1 MRVRP
6 HLKSRAQFWEE
17 TRANG
22 DQRKSHV
29 TGKGTGVASRAEDV
43 ASEKPEGCGGAAG
56 EQGLCLTQLGI
67 PCA

>member
-6 HLKSRAQFWEE
+6 HLKSRAQLWEE

-29 TGKGTGVASRAEDV
+29 TGKGTRVASRAEDV
-43 ASEKPEGCGGAAG
+43 ASEKPEGCGGSWRAG
-56 EQGLCLTQLGI
+56 TMSGSGRH
-67 PCA
+67 PSA